1 MPFHYPHAMIFISQ
15 RLFPRQIKIWQGVSP
30 HEKEGLQNH
39 RSVML
44 LIAAVF
50 VAYALTHLEATCLLS
65 VTVTRCLYGLYAFIM
80 AVLLI
85 APVKDS

>member
-1 MPFHYPHAMIFISQ
+1 MIFISQ
-15 RLFPRQIKIWQGVSP
+15 RLFPRQIKIWQGVSRM
-30 HEKEGLQNH
+30 KKKVCRTIG
-39 RSVML
+39 SVML
-44 LIAAVF
+44 LIPVVF
-50 VAYALTHLEATCLLS
+50 VAYALTHPEATCLLS

>member
-1 MPFHYPHAMIFISQ
+1 MIFISQ
-15 RLFPRQIKIWQGVSP
+15 RLFPRQIKIWQ
-30 HEKEGLQNH
+30 
-39 RSVML
+39 SVL
-44 LIAAVF
+44 LIPVVF
-50 VAYALTHLEATCLLS
+50 VAYALTHPEATCLLS

>member
-1 MPFHYPHAMIFISQ
+1 MKKKVCRTI
-15 RLFPRQIKIWQGVSP
+15 G
-30 HEKEGLQNH
+30 
-39 RSVML
+39 SVML
-44 LIAAVF
+44 LIPVVF
-50 VAYALTHLEATCLLS
+50 VAEATCLLS

>member
-1 MPFHYPHAMIFISQ
+1 
-15 RLFPRQIKIWQGVSP
+15 
-30 HEKEGLQNH
+30 
-39 RSVML
+39 ML

-50 VAYALTHLEATCLLS
+50 VAYALTHLEAACLLS
-65 VTVTRCLYGLYAFIM
+65 VTVTRCLYGLYAFIT

>member
-1 MPFHYPHAMIFISQ
+1 MIFISQ
-15 RLFPRQIKIWQGVSP
+15 RLFPRQIKFG
-30 HEKEGLQNH
+30 KEYLRMKKKVCRTIG
-39 RSVML
+39 SVML
-44 LIAAVF
+44 LIPVVF
-50 VAYALTHLEATCLLS
+50 VAYALTHPEATCLLS

>member
-1 MPFHYPHAMIFISQ
+1 MKKKVCRTI
-15 RLFPRQIKIWQGVSP
+15 G
-30 HEKEGLQNH
+30 
-39 RSVML
+39 SVML
-44 LIAAVF
+44 LIAVVF
-50 VAYALTHLEATCLLS
+50 EAYALTHPEATCLLS